1 MNNKKKISLTCA
13 VCILPAVAGL
23 ILYNSLPAEIPVQWN
38 FGGQAS
44 NYAPKWFA
52 AFGMPIFLM
61 LFNIFC
67 HVKVNGADAELKY
80 PETAKIFIKWAMP
93 FISVGGTAFS
103 LASVLG
109 VSAWAAL
116 AVSVIAVIEVLFG
129 CLVYVG
135 NADGMGNRDFP
146 WSRSVGAAKKAGKV
160 MMAAGMIAVVVSVI
174 GKTTAGLIIIVVGVI
189 AASGLA
195 VRSDS

>member
-1 MNNKKKISLTCA
+1 MNNRNMTILTGV
-13 VCILPAVAGL
+13 VCLLPAAAGL
-23 ILYNSLPAEIPVQWN
+23 IVYGSLPAELPVQWN

-44 NYAPKWFA
+44 SYAPKWFA

-129 CLVYVG
+129 CLVYEG
-135 NADGMGNRDFP
+135 NADGIGSKDFP

>member
-1 MNNKKKISLTCA
+1 MNNKKKISITCA

-44 NYAPKWFA
+44 SYAPKWFA

-129 CLVYVG
+129 CLVYEG

>member
-44 NYAPKWFA
+44 SYAPKWFA
-52 AFGMPIFLM
+52 AFGTPIFLM

-129 CLVYVG
+129 CLVYEG
-135 NADGMGNRDFP
+135 NADGIGSRDFP
-146 WSRSVGAAKKAGKV
+146 WSKSVKSAKIGGKLF
-160 MMAAGMIAVVVSVI
+160 MAAGMIAVVVSVL
-174 GKTTAGLIIIVVGVI
+174 GKEAVAGVIIVLGI
-189 AASGLA
+189 ILA
-195 VRSDS
+195 VLASSKSE